1 MTRPRSRPAFAAAL
15 AAALAAAPA
24 PGEAG
29 SEAGRIGV
37 ELNKLE
43 SYDGGCRSFFLF
55 RNGAGVDF
63 TAFEMALALL
73 DGGGVIDRLLT
84 VDAAPLPA
92 GRTTLKIFE
101 IEGLD
106 CAALGE
112 ALLHDMPRCEAA
124 DGAARDCFALIDLGS
139 RAAAPLTR

>member
-1 MTRPRSRPAFAAAL
+1 MRPNPMRRHLGPAVAAAL
-15 AAALAAAPA
+15 TGLAAVAAAA
-24 PGEAG
+24 E
-29 SEAGRIGV
+29 GRVGV

-43 SYDGGCRSFFLF
+43 SFDGGCRSFFLF
-55 RNGAGVDF
+55 RNGAGTDF
-63 TAFEMALALL
+63 VAFEMALALL
-73 DGGGVIDRLLT
+73 DRDGVIDRLLT

-124 DGAARDCFALIDLGS
+124 DGAARDCFALMDLGS